1 MGRALQSNN
10 PTIVSAFHTAL
21 LHQFLVVLAIAAVL
35 AVALNVI
42 RTLQYR
48 RLAAVGQTTF
58 PMGGRWDFAEP
69 PARRIVRIGFGLLWV
84 FDGLLQLQSSMPLGL
99 PSSVIQPAAS
109 TSPSWVQHLV
119 NSGLTIWTLHP
130 VGAAAAT
137 VWIQVGLGLWLLVAP
152 RGMWSRVGGL
162 ASVGWGLV
170 VWAFGEAFGGIFAP
184 GLTWLFGAPGA
195 VLLYCVGGLLVALP
209 DRAYA
214 TARLGRLVTTLGGV
228 FFLGMSLLQAWP
240 GRGFWQGRLHG
251 GAQVGTLTGMVA
263 AMAKTSQPGF
273 LGSWV
278 SSFGG
283 FDAAHGWAVNL
294 FVVVTMAAIGIALC
308 TGRRR
313 VVGPAIL
320 AAVVLCL
327 ADWVLIEDLGF
338 LGGTGTDV
346 NNALPTA
353 LLLVA
358 GYIAMV
364 RLPAPASVRAPATGN
379 AAPAGGVLVGPQTA
393 RRWWE
398 WVSPSYLVGSVAAV
412 GAAAIVLV
420 GVAPMALAAANP
432 NADPIVT
439 QALNGTPNV
448 IDTPAPAFSLVDQRG
463 DPVSLASLRGHT
475 VALTFLD
482 PVCTSDCPLIA
493 QEFRQTDERLGAEN
507 PNVEFVAIVANPIYR
522 SISFTDAFDRQEGLS
537 HIGNWLYL
545 TGSVAA
551 LRSVWNSYGV
561 LVETAGAGAMIAHSD
576 LAFVIDAQG
585 NERAELEADPG
596 SGGVASTS
604 SFSSLLLDRIDLVL
618 HS

>member
-21 LHQFLVVLAIAAVL
+21 LHQLLVVLVIGAVL
-35 AVALNVI
+35 AIALNVI
-42 RTLQYR
+42 RTIQYR
-48 RLAAVGQTTF
+48 RLAAVGRTTF
-58 PMGGRWDFAEP
+58 PAGVRWEFAEP
-69 PARRIVRIGFGLLWV
+69 PARRIVRIGFGILWV

-119 NSGLTIWTLHP
+119 NSGLNIWTLHP

-152 RGMWSRVGGL
+152 RGLWSRVGGL
-162 ASVGWGLV
+162 AGVGWGLV

-209 DRAYA
+209 DRAYS
-214 TARLGRLVTTLGGV
+214 TPRLGRVMTTLGGV
-228 FFLGMSLLQAWP
+228 FFLGMALLQAWP
-240 GRGFWQGRLHG
+240 GRGFWQGRLDG
-251 GAQVGTLTGMVA
+251 GTHLGTLTGMVA
-263 AMAKTSQPGF
+263 QMAKTSQPAF
-273 LGSWV
+273 LASWV
-278 SSFGG
+278 SSFGSL
-283 FDAAHGWAVNL
+283 DAAHGWAVNL
-294 FVVVTMAAIGIALC
+294 VIVVLMAAIGLALC
-308 TGRRR
+308 TGRPR
-313 VVGPAIL
+313 VVGPAVL
-320 AAVVLCL
+320 AGVALCL
-327 ADWVLIEDLGF
+327 ADWVLVEDIGF

-346 NNALPTA
+346 NNMVPTA

-358 GYIAMV
+358 GYVAMV
-364 RLPAPASVRAPATGN
+364 RLPAPAPEFAPAEI
-379 AAPAGGVLVGPQTA
+379 AAPAGGAVAEQGQTA

-398 WVSPSYLVGSVAAV
+398 WVSPGYLVGTVAAV

-439 QALNGTPNV
+439 QAINGTPNV
-448 IDTPAPAFSLVDQRG
+448 IDTPAPAFSLVNQRG
-463 DPVSLASLRGHT
+463 DPVSLSSLRGHT

-493 QEFRQTDERLGAEN
+493 QEFRQTDERLGADN
-507 PNVEFVAIVANPIYR
+507 AHVDFVAIVANPIYR
-522 SISFTDAFDRQEGLS
+522 SIAFTNAFDRQEGLS
-537 HIGNWLYL
+537 HVGNWLYL
-545 TGSVAA
+545 TGSVAE
-551 LRSVWNSYGV
+551 LRRVWSSYGV

-585 NERAELEADPG
+585 NERAELATDPG
-596 SGGVASTS
+596 NGSTASTS

>member
-1 MGRALQSNN
+1 MGRGLQSNN

-21 LHQFLVVLAIAAVL
+21 LHQLLVVLVIGAVL
-35 AVALNVI
+35 AIALNVI
-42 RTLQYR
+42 RTIQFR
-48 RLAAVGQTTF
+48 RLAAVGRTTF
-58 PMGGRWDFAEP
+58 PAGIRREFAEP
-69 PARRIVRIGFGLLWV
+69 PARRIVRIGFGILWV

-109 TSPSWVQHLV
+109 SSPSWVQHLV
-119 NSGLTIWTLHP
+119 NSGLNVWALHP

-152 RGMWSRVGGL
+152 RGLWSRVGGL
-162 ASVGWGLV
+162 AGVGWGLV

-214 TARLGRLVTTLGGV
+214 TPRLGRVVTTLGGV
-228 FFLGMSLLQAWP
+228 FFLGMALLQAWP
-240 GRGFWQGRLHG
+240 GRGFWQGHLNG
-251 GAQVGTLTGMVA
+251 GAHVGTLTGMVA
-263 AMAKTSQPGF
+263 QMAKTSQPAF
-273 LGSWV
+273 LASWV
-278 SSFGG
+278 SSFGNL
-283 FDAAHGWAVNL
+283 DAAHGWAVNL
-294 FVVVTMAAIGIALC
+294 VLVVVMAAIGVALC
-308 TGRRR
+308 TGRPR
-313 VVGPAIL
+313 VVGPAVVV
-320 AAVVLCL
+320 AVALCL

-338 LGGTGTDV
+338 FGGTGTDV
-346 NNALPTA
+346 NNMVPTA

-358 GYIAMV
+358 GYVAMV
-364 RLPAPASVRAPATGN
+364 RLPAPTAALAPAEI
-379 AAPAGGVLVGPQTA
+379 AAPPPGAEATEGQTS

-398 WVSPSYLVGSVAAV
+398 WASPGYLGGMMAAA

-448 IDTPAPAFSLVDQRG
+448 IDTQAPAFSLVNQRG
-463 DPVSLASLRGHT
+463 DPVTLSSLRGHT

-493 QEFRQTDERLGAEN
+493 QEFRQTDERLGADSAH
-507 PNVEFVAIVANPIYR
+507 VDFVAIVANPIYR
-522 SISFTDAFDRQEGLS
+522 SLAFTDAFDRQEGLS
-537 HIGNWLYL
+537 HVGNWLYL
-545 TGSVAA
+545 TGSVAE
-551 LRSVWNSYGV
+551 LQQVWSSYGV

-585 NERAELEADPG
+585 NERAELESDPG
-596 SGGVASTS
+596 NGNTASTS
-604 SFSSLLLDRIDLVL
+604 SFSSLLLDRLDLVL